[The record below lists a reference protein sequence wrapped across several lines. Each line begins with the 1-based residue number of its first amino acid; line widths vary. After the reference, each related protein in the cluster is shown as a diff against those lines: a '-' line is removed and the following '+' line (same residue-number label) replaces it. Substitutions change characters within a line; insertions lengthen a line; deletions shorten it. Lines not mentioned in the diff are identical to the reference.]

1 MWVWLVG
8 EYVAL
13 HCFEF
18 QRFGDI
24 RVWVARAGRARVGG
38 LTRPWHRE
46 RERERERSPS
56 STIEEVAPLA
66 DRSRHGAVS
75 CMSRSTVQMS
85 IQECLTNKIHN
96 SNCPLVRSYL
106 RFAVTCTKQHISKT
120 WARRPRVIAEVVKSQ
135 DRHLENWR

>member
-1 MWVWLVG
+1 MNTLHCIVLSSNVLLTFVFGWRGRGAPELVG
-8 EYVAL
+8 S
-13 HCFEF
+13 
-18 QRFGDI
+18 
-24 RVWVARAGRARVGG
+24 RAHG
-38 LTRPWHRE
+38 TE